1 MTFKRILIPLLCAV
15 LLVLAWQSQGWAGV
29 ALVAGLLVM
38 WLLLHVTRLMTVFK
52 RAANRPVGYVDSAVM
67 LNAKLKVGMPMIHV
81 LALTRSLGE
90 LKSEA
95 GAQPE
100 LYRWCDNGDSH
111 VDCQFQDG
119 RVTTWMMHRPAER
132 QAAAEPAPASIP

>member
-29 ALVAGLLVM
+29 ALVAGLLMM

-52 RAANRPVGYVDSAVM
+52 RAANRPMGYVDSAVM

-81 LALTRSLGE
+81 LALTRALGE

-95 GAQPE
+95 GVQPE
-100 LYRWCDNGDSH
+100 LYRWRDNGESH

-119 RVTTWMMHRPAER
+119 RVTSWTLHRPA
-132 QAAAEPAPASIP
+132 AHPTASEPPASIP